1 MPAGNHDVKKNFNL
15 VPQNVYPSPM
25 HIILAVT
32 NDISTDQRVIRTAHT
47 LHNMKA
53 RVTIIGRRFGKP
65 LEYIDL
71 RFKTIRMKLV
81 FNRGPLFYAEYNLR
95 LFWKLMIMKA
105 DILISN
111 DLDTLPAVY
120 LASKIRNTSLV
131 YDSHEYFTEVPELM
145 GRRGVQRVWER
156 LESLMMPHIIHA
168 CTVSSPIAMA
178 YQNKYGIK
186 MQVIRNLPFKRD
198 QTIRPSPALRNGSER
213 IILYQG
219 SLNIGRGLEL
229 AIQAIQF
236 TSNVRLIIIGKGD
249 METKLK
255 QLALTLGLQDRI
267 TFTGRISP
275 DQLIGYTIQADLGIS
290 LEEDLGLNYRFALPN
305 KVFDYIQAEVP
316 VLVSDLPEL
325 RSLVEE
331 YKVGMINNSLKA
343 EELGALFTAIL
354 SNEAQLQVWKTNL
367 KIAAAELC
375 WEKEEPKLI
384 ALVESAFAKA

>member
-1 MPAGNHDVKKNFNL
+1 MPAGNHVVKKNFNL
-15 VPQNVYPSPM
+15 VPQIVYPSPM

-47 LHNMKA
+47 LHDMKA

-65 LEYIDL
+65 VEYTDL
-71 RFKTIRMKLV
+71 QFKAIRMKLV
-81 FNRGPLFYAEYNLR
+81 FNRGALFYAEYNLR
-95 LFWKLMIMKA
+95 LFWRLMIMKA

-120 LASKIRNTSLV
+120 LASKIRNTSLL

-145 GRRGVQRVWER
+145 GRRGVQRVWEWI
-156 LESLMMPHIIHA
+156 ESLMLPHILHA
-168 CTVSSPIAMA
+168 CTVSSPIARA

-186 MQVIRNLPFKRD
+186 MQVIRNLPFKSD
-198 QTIRPSPALRNGSER
+198 QTSKPFPALRNGSEK

-219 SLNIGRGLEL
+219 SLNMGRGLEM

-236 TSNVRLIIIGKGD
+236 TSNVRLILIGKGD
-249 METKLK
+249 LENKLK
-255 QLALTLGLQDRI
+255 QLVLTLGLQDRI
-267 TFTGRISP
+267 TFTGRLSP

-316 VLVSDLPEL
+316 VLVSDLPEI
-325 RSLVEE
+325 RALVEE
-331 YKVGMINNSLKA
+331 YKVGMINHSMNA
-343 EELGALFTAIL
+343 EELGALFTLIL
-354 SNEAQLQVWKTNL
+354 SNDDQLQEWKNNL
-367 KIAAAELC
+367 KIAADELC
-375 WEKEEPKLI
+375 WEKEESKLI
-384 ALVESAFAKA
+384 ALVQSAFAKP